1 MPPGLSALQLFLN
14 VVPEAVHAHT
24 TALACNHLLRGQ
36 TISRRLKVLDGKR
49 LWLTITDSDTRL
61 QYRFERGRLHYDASA
76 QKPDMHMRGE
86 LKYFL
91 QLAMRT
97 EDADTLFFARQ
108 LSMEGNTED
117 GLLLKNFLDAL
128 EFDTEAHF
136 KAWLGAFA
144 ARQVLTLLKLVQPGK
159 RLQQLITQRVRA
171 VSTTS

>member
-1 MPPGLSALQLFLN
+1 MSSPLTFVQLLLN
-14 VVPEAVHAHT
+14 VVPEPLHGRA

-36 TISRRLKVLDGKR
+36 TINRRLRVLDGKR
-49 LWLTITDSDTRL
+49 LWLTILDSDTRL
-61 QYRFERGRLHYDASA
+61 QYRFQNGQLHYDACR
-76 QKPDMHMRGE
+76 KTPDIHIRGE

-91 QLAMRT
+91 QLASRN

-117 GLLLKNFLDAL
+117 GLILKNFLDAL

-144 ARQVLTLLKLVQPGK
+144 AQRALPLLKLVQPGK
-159 RLQQLITQRVRA
+159 RLQQFITRLV
-171 VSTTS
+171 